1 MKTSYE
7 KFMASSAVAENTNV
21 ELGSVKVELASIN
34 EIASRV
40 QKAKSEIDN
49 FNGEVAKLQAIART
63 QSVKGA
69 GIVTALEDILDM
81 YNALSADFKKLGIDP
96 ASYKEVKA
104 AKDLYFSYYNGVK
117 QLTQEMKNIL

>member
-1 MKTSYE
+1 MKLQGIKIELANISQI
-7 KFMASSAVAENTNV
+7 ASS
-21 ELGSVKVELASIN
+21 
-34 EIASRV
+34 V

-49 FNGEVAKLQAIART
+49 FNSEVAKLQAIAKI
-63 QSVKGA
+63 QSDKGA

-96 ASYKEVKA
+96 SSYKEVKA

>member
-1 MKTSYE
+1 MKTSFN
-7 KFMASSAVAENTNV
+7 KFMESNAVNPI
-21 ELGSVKVELASIN
+21 KVEMATIGD
-34 EIASRV
+34 IASRV

-63 QSVKGA
+63 QSIKGSA
-69 GIVTALEDILDM
+69 IVTALEDILDM
-81 YNALSADFKKLGIDP
+81 YNALSADFKKVGIDP